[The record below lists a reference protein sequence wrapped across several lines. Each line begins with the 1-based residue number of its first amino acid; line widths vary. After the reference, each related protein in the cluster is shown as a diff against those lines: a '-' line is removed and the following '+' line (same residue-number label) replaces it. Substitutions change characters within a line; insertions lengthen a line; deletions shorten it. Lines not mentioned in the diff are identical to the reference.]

1 MWQDTSV
8 AAVCILMSVFATLY
22 RLCVC
27 RFEEMNV
34 TKSLRDNLTGRM
46 IIEHPTVHICTVQ
59 NHSWET
65 SFTTPIHLLLYLL
78 ITLIRHNERHV
89 YANVECEDILA
100 GRQVIVWAVLNST
113 LVILHMCAK
122 ISVMIQLRADSK
134 ICKFGTVLM
143 FSFTFHVSGILRK
156 TFSRPSCYQNTDS
169 CEKNTGCNLG
179 YLCCLMCSKHMARL
193 TTKLLPLLK
202 VLLNVP

>member
-34 TKSLRDNLTGRM
+34 TESLRDNLTGRM

-134 ICKFGTVLM
+134 ICNSLALFWC
-143 FSFTFHVSGILRK
+143 SVSHSMCLVFCARHFLGRVVTRTLTAVKKILGA
-156 TFSRPSCYQNTDS
+156 TWDICAAWCAVSTWPD
-169 CEKNTGCNLG
+169 
-179 YLCCLMCSKHMARL
+179 
-193 TTKLLPLLK
+193 
-202 VLLNVP
+202 